1 MPISRIKTDGIQDDA
16 ITSAKIGDTNVATAD
31 IANSSVTSAKIAS
44 GAVTSAKLDTN
55 IAITGDL
62 TVDTNTLN
70 VDSSSNTVGIRNT
83 SSQSIQASNGRPGLV
98 VGDTSGAR
106 GISIL
111 SSATGAGSLLFVNS
125 TSGAGTYRG
134 YIEYDHGGNTIN
146 TYINSSVHAQRIH
159 SNGVISVPQGIAL
172 GAGAANTAA
181 NVLDDYEEGDFTPT
195 LSPGSGS
202 YNGLTLTGKYTKVGR
217 LVSVQMN
224 LTITAS
230 GNAGGGATVGNLPF
244 ASVGSWNRM
253 PNKWRENAATGA
265 CGQFTMNHGQTTGFM
280 QNDDGSNIAHTT
292 GRVYLIN
299 AMYYSA

>member
-31 IANSSVTSAKIAS
+31 IANSSVTTAKIDDDAVTGAKIENNPTIAGTLAVTGHGSVGNAGTVAGTRALTVVGATDGTSSSIIVGYNSSLSSMFSVRDDGYTTVGAGMNVQGNISLASSAGIDFSGSANAS
-44 GAVTSAKLDTN
+44 GMTSEL
-55 IAITGDL
+55 
-62 TVDTNTLN
+62 
-70 VDSSSNTVGIRNT
+70 
-83 SSQSIQASNGRPGLV
+83 
-98 VGDTSGAR
+98 
-106 GISIL
+106 
-111 SSATGAGSLLFVNS
+111 
-125 TSGAGTYRG
+125 
-134 YIEYDHGGNTIN
+134 
-146 TYINSSVHAQRIH
+146 
-159 SNGVISVPQGIAL
+159 
-172 GAGAANTAA
+172 
-181 NVLDDYEEGDFTPT
+181 LDDYEEGDFTPT

-230 GNAGGGATVGNLPF
+230 GNAGGSATVGNLPF

-265 CGQFTMNHGQTTGFM
+265 CGQFTMNHGQAAGFM
-280 QNDDGSNIAHTT
+280 QNDDGSNIAHIT